1 MESTALSSMA
11 VIFSCLAF
19 RVIMGLFDLCCS
31 STGMVHDSFA
41 ATNATALFRPSELAR
56 LQTTAIGQRN
66 SVRNI
71 KSIPMSN
78 FLLNLGY
85 RISKRGNIT
94 IMRSSASQQ
103 WIALRRLANS
113 SCCALDTEAGSTNYE
128 VFNLF
133 QAYLLVGSLLS
144 IEAEWFF
151 TFNEC
156 FFVALSP
163 VSLVQ

>member
-1 MESTALSSMA
+1 
-11 VIFSCLAF
+11 
-19 RVIMGLFDLCCS
+19 
-31 STGMVHDSFA
+31 
-41 ATNATALFRPSELAR
+41 
-56 LQTTAIGQRN
+56 
-66 SVRNI
+66 
-71 KSIPMSN
+71 
-78 FLLNLGY
+78 
-85 RISKRGNIT
+85 
-94 IMRSSASQQ
+94 MRSSASQQ
-103 WIALRRLANS
+103 WIALRRLAKP
-113 SCCALDTEAGSTNYE
+113 SCCALDTEAASTNYE